1 MRGWLVAA
9 FIALVATSAF
19 AQGNSTFNGRV
30 VDNSDAVLPGVTI
43 TVTNKATG
51 VVRTTVTNENGQWAL
66 PGLEPGMYE
75 VKSELPGFQTSAR
88 DNVGGKR
95 KIAEFDGTI
104 ITDLRR
110 ESLSPR
116 FLRGEGDTPRSGVR
130 VL

>member
-51 VVRTTVTNENGQWAL
+51 VVRTTVTNEN
-66 PGLEPGMYE
+66 
-75 VKSELPGFQTSAR
+75 V
-88 DNVGGKR
+88 
-95 KIAEFDGTI
+95 DG
-104 ITDLRR
+104 RNA
-110 ESLSPR
+110 
-116 FLRGEGDTPRSGVR
+116 
-130 VL
+130 